1 MDQQNHHT
9 RRLIPLGVTLV
20 PWNHDN
26 DGGIN
31 EIILDALDIMDAFDF
46 TPVSINDTPSRMFG
60 TNYVQPTCDVFPV
73 SAHDGRHIFVENI
86 NQIDTGP
93 VNEDPIVHAEGT
105 NIEEPNSDDEESST
119 RQTPI

>member
-93 VNEDPIVHAEGT
+93 VIWSLRSLGHKYAFT
-105 NIEEPNSDDEESST
+105 
-119 RQTPI
+119 